1 MIFGLI
7 NSRETLT
14 NGLRRVLQG
23 IENVDVYVDDIIIY
37 SEEWD
42 EHLQTVEKVL
52 KCFQDANLTLKP

>member
-14 NGLRRVLQG
+14 NGLRIVLQG

-37 SEEWD
+37 SEEWGED
-42 EHLQTVEKVL
+42 L
-52 KCFQDANLTLKP
+52 